1 MTSRFVT
8 VTGLPRAGS
17 TLLCQLLAEHP
28 EIYCE
33 GHSSPLANALLM
45 MRRFISDDQFMLSQ
59 LDVQF
64 EKSYQHLKD
73 ANKGFLRGWYA
84 DTKKS
89 VVVDKNRAWLHA
101 IEYLLELA
109 PEAKMLVCV
118 RELGQIYGS
127 IEAQH
132 QKTLMLD
139 FIDHLADFDRFG
151 RADQL
156 FAKDKSIGAPLIS
169 ISAVNDLPAKVKE
182 RIYFV
187 KYEDLLAKPVDV
199 MASIY
204 QWLGLEKHLIKTDKL
219 NVRQSESD
227 SHYRYKYRHKQ
238 SPSITGKVQHEIPMR
253 IQMHIQSAFRWYYE
267 MLYPEFLNSNSA
279 IQSNATP
286 VLTVKPK

>member
-1 MTSRFVT
+1 
-8 VTGLPRAGS
+8 
-17 TLLCQLLAEHP
+17 LAEHP

-73 ANKGFLRGWYA
+73 ANTGFLRGWYA

-238 SPSITGKVQHEIPMR
+238 SPAITGKVQHEIPMR

-267 MLYPEFLNSNSA
+267 MLYPEFLNSSA
-279 IQSNATP
+279 PVQTNTTP
-286 VLTVKPK
+286 TLTVKPKK